1 MDFRVLGTGTFRIAC
16 FLYIADIVEKGSDE
30 YICKVRG
37 MERYSV
43 DDATVGQTGGGR
55 EYLQAVEVIVV
66 FGGAPAIAGEFA
78 LKNSVRNTDR
88 ACHVRE

>member
-43 DDATVGQTGGGR
+43 DDATVGQTAR
-55 EYLQAVEVIVV
+55 LEYLQAVEVIVV

-78 LKNSVRNTDR
+78 LKISVRNTDR